1 MKDKERVVVPAMEL
15 MKLIAEMPTE
25 DMRQVL
31 GYAQGLASRDAAS
44 RGKR

>member
-1 MKDKERVVVPAMEL
+1 MKDKERVIAPEVQI

-31 GYAQGLASRDAAS
+31 GYAQALASLDA
-44 RGKR
+44 RKR